1 MKRISANEFLKK
13 RAVGGIQHVVDVRSP
28 DEHAHKHIPGSVLM
42 PLGELESHLS
52 EFPREGDVY
61 IICQSG
67 NRSSQACHRLG
78 ELGLSNVIS
87 VDGGIKAFEKAGGEL
102 ASFSSVIP
110 LMRQVQIAAGLLTLL
125 GVILSLF
132 VHSAF
137 IYLSGF
143 VGVGLIFAGVT
154 GYCGLARLL
163 GNMPWNRKAAP
174 SLSTKGCCGG

>member
-1 MKRISANEFLKK
+1 MKKISANEFLKK
-13 RAVGGIQHVVDVRSP
+13 RSTGEVKYVVDVRSP

-52 EFPREGDVY
+52 EFPRGGDVY
-61 IICQSG
+61 VICQSG
-67 NRSSQACHRLG
+67 NRSAQACERLERLG
-78 ELGLSNVIS
+78 LVNVVS
-87 VDGGIKAFEKAGGEL
+87 VDGGINALEKAGGEL
-102 ASFSSVIP
+102 ASFSNVIP

-143 VGVGLIFAGVT
+143 VGAGLIFAGVT